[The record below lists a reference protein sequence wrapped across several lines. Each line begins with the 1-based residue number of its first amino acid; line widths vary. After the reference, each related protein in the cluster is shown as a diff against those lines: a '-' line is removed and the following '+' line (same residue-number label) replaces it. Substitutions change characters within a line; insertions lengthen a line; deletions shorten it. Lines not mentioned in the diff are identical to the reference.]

1 MDKALEIYAYTGEG
15 YQPLVFTPN
24 WMAAILNW
32 EPKAERRNMHA
43 IERHNRSDEVF
54 VLLRGKSVLFVRRE
68 GEPLEAYDLEP
79 GVIYNVP
86 KGVWHNLIASQ
97 DSSFLIVENSGT
109 HLEDTELRPI
119 TAEELAQ
126 VDAQLPAWIKA

>member
-1 MDKALEIYAYTGEG
+1 MEKALEIYRYTGEG
-15 YQPLVFTPN
+15 YQPLVFTPQ
-24 WMAAILNW
+24 WMAALLNW
-32 EPKAERRNMHA
+32 EPKADRRNMTE

-54 VLLRGKSVLFVRRE
+54 VLLRGKATLFVLSE
-68 GEPLEAYDLEP
+68 GEPLQAHDLEP

-86 KGVWHNLIASQ
+86 QGVWHNLIASR
-97 DSSFLIVENSGT
+97 DSSFLIVENAGT

-126 VDAQLPAWIKA
+126 VDAQLPPWAKA